1 MQPIIPTAMPP
12 IAAFPSTI
20 EGQLKLSE
28 NQGLNGKIN
37 PKQLKKVCEDFEAIF
52 IKQLLEEMRKT
63 LSNGGL
69 MGKSIRAQIYQDIID
84 EQIALKMAH
93 AGGIG
98 IGEKLYRA
106 LAMRFREELE
116 KSSNEKPV
124 IKDIRD
130 HVEQEIDYLK
140 NHKKDEG

>member
-1 MQPIIPTAMPP
+1 MQPIIPTIMPP
-12 IAAFPSTI
+12 ITTFSSTI
-20 EGQLKLSE
+20 EGQLKLAE
-28 NQGLNGKIN
+28 NQNHVRGID

-52 IKQLLEEMRKT
+52 IKQLFKEMRKT
-63 LSNGGL
+63 LSNGGI
-69 MGKSIRAQIYQDIID
+69 MGKSVRAQIYQDIID

-116 KSSNEKPV
+116 KSNKEGVHVKE
-124 IKDIRD
+124 IRD
-130 HVEQEIDYLK
+130 HVKHEINYLK
-140 NHKKDEG
+140 THKKEEG

>member
-1 MQPIIPTAMPP
+1 MQPIIPTVMPP

-28 NQGLNGKIN
+28 TQDHSGKIN

-52 IKQLLEEMRKT
+52 IKQLFEEMRKT

-116 KSSNEKPV
+116 KNSNEKPA

-130 HVEQEIDYLK
+130 HVEQEIDYLQ